1 MSARLEYVVPRAA
14 MHITVAHSL
23 TAPLNLAT
31 PDLLLHGWGV
41 DELRNGFFLMCVRPA
56 RQSELPLV
64 ELPLHPSKTH
74 RTVLFPPA
82 RAVAVIDILVEPLS
96 ENSVR
101 FAFQLSQKIPQFL
114 PRWAVQT
121 ILHQGMAN
129 IFAAMQ
135 KVALA
140 MATNPKSDHAQL
152 ASSPEYRPTAEWLR
166 GKFERFLQQ
175 QKVAT

>member
-1 MSARLEYVVPRAA
+1 
-14 MHITVAHSL
+14 MHITIAHSL

-31 PDLLLHGWGV
+31 LDLLLHGWGV

-135 KVALA
+135 KAALA

>member
-1 MSARLEYVVPRAA
+1 
-14 MHITVAHSL
+14 
-23 TAPLNLAT
+23 
-31 PDLLLHGWGV
+31 
-41 DELRNGFFLMCVRPA
+41 
-56 RQSELPLV
+56 LV
-64 ELPLHPSKTH
+64 ELPLHPSKTR

-82 RAVAVIDILVEPLS
+82 RAIAVIDILVEPLS

-129 IFAAMQ
+129 IFASMQ
-135 KVALA
+135 KAALA

-166 GKFERFLQQ
+166 SKFERFLQQ